1 MTQFVRIPEGP
12 VRDST
17 SLSIA
22 LKTRGGVG
30 ASLRMTIVRG
40 GVRFELGEVRFELL
54 AGGAATAVLQSNAS
68 DRADRQC
75 MNTSNEEVSR
85 TQAYH
90 R

>member
-1 MTQFVRIPEGP
+1 MTQFVRIPEGA
-12 VRDST
+12 VSDST
-17 SLSIA
+17 SLSMA
-22 LKTRGGVG
+22 LKTCGGVG
-30 ASLRMTIVRG
+30 ALLRMTIVRG
-40 GVRFELGEVRFELL
+40 EVRFEELGFEL
-54 AGGAATAVLQSNAS
+54 VAGGAATAILQSNAS